1 MQIGSSFN
9 MTQLNASLNS
19 LKLEKSDAT
28 KSNSIEFQ
36 KISYSYSAISFDT
49 QSNTIESNFQK
60 DYQDFQDFLSNVGY
74 SGKPIAELSQDEAA
88 HLVSSD
94 GFFGID
100 KTASRLAD
108 FVLSGGGN
116 DEERLKAGRSGI
128 IEGFKQAESLWGG
141 KLPQISYDTIDK
153 ALSIIDEA
161 MSKMGYSILN
171 ESV

>member
-74 SGKPIAELSQDEAA
+74 SGKPIAELSQDEATD
-88 HLVSSD
+88 LVSSD

-100 KTASRLAD
+100 KTASRLAN
-108 FVLSGGGN
+108 FVLAGGGN
-116 DEERLKAGRSGI
+116 DEERLRAGRSGI